1 VRGAKGKTTDRKSDG
16 SQTLFNM
23 PKSIHLS
30 TARHILNSGDPVD
43 IHVWKSTGEILEL
56 RNVISLRYSFY
67 GGWRNVKILSSGEC
81 RRVRDCCIF
90 RVNDL
95 EVFL

>member
-1 VRGAKGKTTDRKSDG
+1 MS
-16 SQTLFNM
+16 
-23 PKSIHLS
+23 KSIHLS
-30 TARHILNSGDPVD
+30 TARHILNSGDLVD

-90 RVNDL
+90 RVNDC